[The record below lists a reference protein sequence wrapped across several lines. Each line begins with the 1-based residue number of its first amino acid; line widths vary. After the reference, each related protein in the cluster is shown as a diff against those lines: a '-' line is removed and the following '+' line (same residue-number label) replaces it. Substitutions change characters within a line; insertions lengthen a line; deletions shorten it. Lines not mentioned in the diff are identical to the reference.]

1 MDDKNSE
8 SSTDITL
15 QNDGP
20 FHIAFAWLAALSV
33 SICCVGVPFLM
44 VL

>member
-1 MDDKNSE
+1 MDDKNNE

-20 FHIAFAWLAALSV
+20 FHIALAWLAALSV